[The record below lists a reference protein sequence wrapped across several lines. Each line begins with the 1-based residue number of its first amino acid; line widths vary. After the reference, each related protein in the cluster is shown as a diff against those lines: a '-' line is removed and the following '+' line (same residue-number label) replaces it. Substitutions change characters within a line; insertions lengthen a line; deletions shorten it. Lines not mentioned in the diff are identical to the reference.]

1 MRLSR
6 AAVYAIRASLQLAE
20 TPSGEPIPCSRL
32 ARAGEMPERYLL
44 QVLRQMVNHGLLK
57 STRGVDGGYCL
68 QRSAREISL
77 LHVVEAT
84 DGPVTSDLPPMDGMP
99 EWSQKRLIRVVQDMT
114 RAVSEQLAK
123 TSLADLCSVSE
134 SPGPESHV
142 AESGLV
148 EGGRPITE

>member
-20 TPSGEPIPCSRL
+20 APSGKPVPCRRL
-32 ARAGEMPERYLL
+32 ARAGEMPERFLL
-44 QVLRQMVNHGLLK
+44 QVLRLMVNHSLLK

-68 QRSAREISL
+68 QRPAHEISL

-84 DGPVTSDLPPMDGMP
+84 DGPITSDLPPMDGMP

-123 TSLADLCSVSE
+123 TSLADLCSVFE
-134 SPGPESHV
+134 SPGPESPPKSPGV
-142 AESGLV
+142 ES
-148 EGGRPITE
+148 GRPITE